1 MTDQVGP
8 DLQELGS
15 GLEHDV
21 GGDLGLVEHPVVAA
35 IAGGSDGGQDRIEHP
50 GERVEHPGPGLVGEP
65 LAQLGGRLEVVDG
78 QERVLPADVADA
90 GPVELAGQPLPSIDV
105 DLALIRDPPLDPHVH
120 EPELGI
126 DQVEVVM
133 EALAFPAGQL
143 ETTGV
148 VTLADLEAEA
158 GLDRADQTD
167 DPLGDPVGFGDRLGQ
182 VVLVLSA
189 VAGLHVIEGDHRS
202 PRLGHQPAGVGG
214 DPLRRRLRVGGEVLE
229 RHTLGPQKAAR
240 PILLV
245 ERGEMAFED
254 HPVEHRQAARDPIPV
269 EILERAHGHLPTRRR
284 HRPESVTPPRPLVSG
299 GHPQPT

>member
-1 MTDQVGP
+1 M
-8 DLQELGS
+8 
-15 GLEHDV
+15 
-21 GGDLGLVEHPVVAA
+21 
-35 IAGGSDGGQDRIEHP
+35 
-50 GERVEHPGPGLVGEP
+50 GEP

-78 QERVLPADVADA
+78 EERVLPADVADA

-167 DPLGDPVGFGDRLGQ
+167 DPLVDPVPLGDRLGEL
-182 VVLVLSA
+182 VLVQEA
-189 VAGLHVIEGDHRS
+189 VAGLDVIEGDHWPPS
-202 PRLGHQPAGVGG
+202 VGGQLPGVGSYN
-214 DPLRRRLRVGGEVLE
+214 LSRL
-229 RHTLGPQKAAR
+229 LG
-240 PILLV
+240 
-245 ERGEMAFED
+245 
-254 HPVEHRQAARDPIPV
+254 
-269 EILERAHGHLPTRRR
+269 
-284 HRPESVTPPRPLVSG
+284 
-299 GHPQPT
+299 